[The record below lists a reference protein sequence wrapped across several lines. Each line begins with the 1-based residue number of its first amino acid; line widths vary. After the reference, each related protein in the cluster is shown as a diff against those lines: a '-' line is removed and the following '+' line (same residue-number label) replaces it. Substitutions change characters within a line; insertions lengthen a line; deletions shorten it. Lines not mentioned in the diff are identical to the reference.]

1 MESLVLGAIVGD
13 IIGSRFEWNNHKSK
27 EFELFTPKCKP
38 TDDTVMTLAVA
49 KALMAF
55 TGDYEKLS
63 RDAEKCMTE
72 LANTYPDAG
81 YGSRFWTWIKSENK
95 QAYNSF
101 GNGAAMRIS
110 PVAYCAHN
118 VDELKKL
125 SLAVTAISHNHPC
138 GLAGAE
144 AVAVATYLARI
155 GEPKHIIKNYIQA
168 NYYNIDFTLDDIRAS
183 YTFDVSCQG
192 SVPVA
197 LEAFFESKDFEDA
210 IRNAV
215 SVGGDSDTISAIT
228 GAVAAEFYKIPR
240 DIQIKARQYLDKNQ
254 QEILDEF
261 TSKYIV
267 NMTHNVTD

>member
-1 MESLVLGAIVGD
+1 MENLVLGAIVGD

-27 EFELFTPKCKP
+27 DFELFTPKCKP
-38 TDDTVMTLAVA
+38 TDDSIMTLAIA
-49 KALMAF
+49 KALTAF
-55 TGDYEKLS
+55 AGDYEKLS

-72 LANTYPDAG
+72 LANTYPNAG
-81 YGSRFWTWIKSENK
+81 YGGRFWAWVNSENQ
-95 QAYNSF
+95 QAYNSY
-101 GNGAAMRIS
+101 GNGAAMRVS
-110 PVAYCAHN
+110 PVAYCAQN

-125 SLAVTAISHNHPC
+125 SFAVTGVSHNHPC

-144 AVAVATYLARI
+144 AVAVATYMARI
-155 GEPKHIIKNYIQA
+155 GEPKQNIKNYIQA
-168 NYYNIDFTLDDIRAS
+168 KYYKIDFSLDDIRAS
-183 YTFDVSCQG
+183 YAFDVSCQG

-197 LEAFFESKDFEDA
+197 LEAFFESNDFEDA

-240 DIQIKARQYLDKNQ
+240 NIQIKARQFLDKNQ

-261 TSKYIV
+261 INKYNNV
-267 NMTHNVTD
+267 NMTYK